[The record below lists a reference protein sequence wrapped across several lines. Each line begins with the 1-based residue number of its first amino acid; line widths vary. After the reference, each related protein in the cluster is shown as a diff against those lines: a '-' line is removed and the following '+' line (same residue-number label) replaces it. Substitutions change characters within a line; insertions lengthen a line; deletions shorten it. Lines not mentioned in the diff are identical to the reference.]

1 MKTHHK
7 INTVILAA
15 TVVIL
20 LASITT
26 LADNIYV
33 SSGTSIIKIDSSGNK
48 STFASGPGVSLGLA
62 FDRSGNLYASYEDT
76 GTILKF
82 DSSGNQSTFASGL
95 KGTHFGQLGPE
106 GLTFDSSG
114 NLYAYIYTQGTI
126 LKFDPS
132 RNKSTFALDSGLAY
146 PYGLAFDSSGYL
158 YVIDETPLGDMI
170 SKFDSNGNKSTFVSC
185 PLGIECLAFD
195 SHDNLYVSIGGEQI
209 SIMKYDPSGNGTVFA
224 TSINMYDPFGLA
236 IDSSDNLYV
245 ASTTDN
251 VIKKF
256 DPAGNMSIVASVD
269 NPYAIAIQ
277 IPEPCTLLLL
287 GLGAAIVTR
296 KQK

>member
-82 DSSGNQSTFASGL
+82 DSSGNGTLFASGL
-95 KGTHFGQLGPE
+95 NQPLWI
-106 GLTFDSSG
+106 
-114 NLYAYIYTQGTI
+114 ATQ
-126 LKFDPS
+126 
-132 RNKSTFALDSGLAY
+132 
-146 PYGLAFDSSGYL
+146 
-158 YVIDETPLGDMI
+158 V
-170 SKFDSNGNKSTFVSC
+170 
-185 PLGIECLAFD
+185 
-195 SHDNLYVSIGGEQI
+195 
-209 SIMKYDPSGNGTVFA
+209 
-224 TSINMYDPFGLA
+224 
-236 IDSSDNLYV
+236 
-245 ASTTDN
+245 
-251 VIKKF
+251 
-256 DPAGNMSIVASVD
+256 
-269 NPYAIAIQ
+269 
-277 IPEPCTLLLL
+277 PEPTTLLLL
-287 GLGAAIVTR
+287 GFGAAIVRR
-296 KQK
+296 KRS